1 MNKTQLVEAVADAA
15 DLSQASAGRA
25 VDAMLEAIVD
35 ALVRRDEHVTLSGF
49 GVFSVAARAARTG
62 RNPRT
67 GESIRIE
74 ASRKLSF
81 KPGKALKDA
90 LKS

>member
-1 MNKTQLVEAVADAA
+1 MNKAQLVDAVADAA

-25 VDAMLEAIVD
+25 VDALLDAIVD
-35 ALVRRDEHVTLSGF
+35 ALVRRGEHVTLSGF
-49 GVFSVAARAARTG
+49 GAFSVTARAARTG

-67 GESIRIE
+67 GEPIPIP

-90 LKS
+90 LDS